1 LNDPLADGSDRRFW
15 KVAMAREK
23 PTASF
28 STLTEEGQAQA
39 MARFAVLRSHLEGD
53 VPLAHA
59 ADAASVPL
67 RTAQRWLARYRR
79 DGLAGLARPRR
90 SDAGARHSPDD
101 LVTVIE
107 GMGLKRPRLSAAA
120 IHRRVRDVAAAQ
132 GWRAPSYG
140 TVYAI
145 LSSLDPAMVTLA
157 QEGPAAYRD
166 RYELIHRHRAEA
178 PNALWQADHTLLDIL
193 VLDEG
198 GKQVRPWLTTVVD
211 DHSRAI
217 AGYMVFLGAPC
228 VLNTCLALRHAIWR
242 KADPAWPVCGV
253 PDMLYVDHGS
263 DFTSRHLD
271 RVAADLRFQVVYSA
285 VGRPQGRGKVE
296 RLFGTINTELLPE
309 LPGHLVN
316 GKAASTPTLSL
327 AQLDREVGA
336 FITGTYHARIH
347 GEIGETPLDAWR
359 GEGFLP
365 RLPDSLE
372 DLDLLLILHAEPR
385 RVRRDGVRFQGLRYV
400 APTLAGFV
408 SETVIVRYDPRD
420 LSEIR
425 LFHRDGFLCRAVSEE
440 HAGEVVTLKD
450 IQAARRAHRRSLRTA
465 INERVARV
473 VDFLPRPDQPA
484 KQAPPARA
492 AATTA
497 RPRLRLY
504 EEDDP

>member
-1 LNDPLADGSDRRFW
+1 
-15 KVAMAREK
+15 MAREK

-39 MARFAVLRSHLEGD
+39 MARFAVLRSHLEDD

-67 RTAQRWLARYRR
+67 RTAQRWLARFRR

-198 GKQVRPWLTTVVD
+198 GKKVRPWLTTVVD
-211 DHSRAI
+211 DHSRAV

-473 VDFLPRPDQPA
+473 ADFLPRPDQPA

-492 AATTA
+492 AAATA